1 MGVNSLLR
9 HSVEAYERNAKL
21 ISFFSI
27 PLLIAF
33 PLSLLLPNFIAL
45 SGTFLRFRSVV
56 SNLSA
61 FEAIAITAV
70 FLVALVLFSFAVVA
84 INVVVRSQRTLT
96 RLTHH
101 EVEKIES
108 CTIKLYLVFLT
119 AFIITLVA
127 TMLIYQY
134 SAFGAFGSTI
144 GLVIAFLASVAVLFA
159 PQAVVI
165 DDLSVKH
172 ALGASYYIVSRKFW
186 SFLFLLVFAGAALL
200 LNAWIFMQLT
210 QVFLYARFIGLIV
223 NAILIVPFLEV
234 LKTQIYLSKYTI
246 L

>member
-1 MGVNSLLR
+1 MGVTSLLH

-61 FEAIAITAV
+61 IEAIAITAV
-70 FLVALVLFSFAVVA
+70 FLVALALFAFAVVA

-108 CTIKLYLVFLT
+108 CTVKLYLVFLT

-127 TMLIYQY
+127 TMLVYQY
-134 SAFGAFGSTI
+134 AFLGAFGPAI

-159 PQAVVI
+159 PQAIVI

-172 ALGASYYIVSRKFW
+172 SLSASYNIISRKFG
-186 SFLFLLVFAGAALL
+186 FFMFFIIFAGVVLL
-200 LNAWIFMQLT
+200 LNAWVFMQLT
-210 QVFLYARFIGLIV
+210 QFFLYSRFIGLVV
-223 NAILIVPFLEV
+223 NAVLIVPFLEV

>member
-45 SGTFLRFRSVV
+45 SGVFLRFRSVV

-61 FEAIAITAV
+61 IEAIAITAV
-70 FLVALVLFSFAVVA
+70 FLIALALFAFAVVA

-108 CTIKLYLVFLT
+108 CTLKLYLVFLT

-134 SAFGAFGSTI
+134 SFLGAFGSTI
-144 GLVIAFLASVAVLFA
+144 GLIIAFLVAVAVLFA
-159 PQAVVI
+159 PQAIVI

-186 SFLFLLVFAGAALL
+186 SFAFFLVFAGAALL

-210 QVFLYARFIGLIV
+210 QFFLYARFLGLIV
-223 NAILIVPFLEV
+223 NAVLIVPFLEV

>member
-1 MGVNSLLR
+1 MGVTSLLR
-9 HSVEAYERNAKL
+9 HSVEAYKRNAKL

-45 SGTFLRFRSVV
+45 SGAFLRFRSVV

-61 FEAIAITAV
+61 LEAAFITIV
-70 FLVALVLFSFAVVA
+70 FLIALALFAFAVVA

-119 AFIITLVA
+119 AFFITLVA

-134 SAFGAFGSTI
+134 SFLGAFGSTL
-144 GLVIAFLASVAVLFA
+144 GLIIAFLAAVAVLFA
-159 PQAVVI
+159 PQAIVI

-172 ALGASYYIVSRKFW
+172 ALGASYKIVSRKFG
-186 SFLFLLVFAGAALL
+186 SFAFFLVFAGVVLL
-200 LNAWIFMQLT
+200 LNAWVFMQLT
-210 QVFLYARFIGLIV
+210 QFFLYSRFLGLIV
-223 NAILIVPFLEV
+223 NAVLIVPFLEV